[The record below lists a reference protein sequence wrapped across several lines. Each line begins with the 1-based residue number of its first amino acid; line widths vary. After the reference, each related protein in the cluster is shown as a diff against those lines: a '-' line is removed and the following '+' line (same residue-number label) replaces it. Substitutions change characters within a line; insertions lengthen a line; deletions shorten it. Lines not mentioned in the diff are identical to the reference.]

1 MFTWHRK
8 ACIAFIVVSVF
19 ILALQQAAVSAAID
33 SKEVVVNG
41 GFETGN
47 FYGWTADYK
56 CEVRPHSA
64 SGAWFEPSRSGQ
76 YSARLGGYQTSGTIK
91 QEASLPKGC
100 RGTFSFWY
108 RVEKDCRLDVR
119 IRRKD
124 GSTVM
129 DWTKMSS
136 TGRLEEPWLR
146 ETYNIGTSLGEDLV
160 IELSG
165 IGSYQPPEYRY
176 EWQYDPFTKKWYLVR
191 ILVTPEQNFWPYVDD
206 VSLVAEKTSYEV
218 TVSVSGL
225 PSKLLTNIVVD
236 GSAKFTISSGQKFTV
251 TFDAGTSH
259 RIQVDSELK
268 EGDRLR
274 YQCVA
279 NSIDVSDSLSHD
291 FRYVALYLLG
301 VTSPY
306 GSLKGGGWYEAG
318 SVVKISVERE
328 VQPNI
333 LIKYVFKGWSGDYNG
348 ADPEATIT
356 VDSPKVITAQWQADY
371 TALIVLLAA
380 AAAATGGGVVFFLR
394 RHRRATP
401 AAPLG
406 VVGPESIRAGAPSKP
421 VPDAAG
427 VTKEVKEVK
436 EVPAPKI
443 VPIVETSPALDG
455 KVYNYILEH
464 EGAISISQAA
474 RDLAVT
480 QDELN
485 RAIERLRSQGK
496 LG

>member
-1 MFTWHRK
+1 LFTLHRK
-8 ACIAFIVVSVF
+8 ARIAFIIVSVV
-19 ILALQQAAVSAAID
+19 ILALHQAAVSIAID
-33 SKEVVVNG
+33 SKELVVNG

-56 CEVRPHSA
+56 CDVRPHSTL
-64 SGAWFEPSRSGQ
+64 GTWFEPSRSGQ

-91 QEASLPKGC
+91 QEVFLPKGC

-119 IRRKD
+119 IKRRD

-136 TGRLEEPWLR
+136 TGLSEEPWLK
-146 ETYNIGTSLGEDLV
+146 ETYNVGISRGEDLV
-160 IELSG
+160 VELSG

-176 EWQYDPFTKKWYLVR
+176 EWQYDPITKKWYLIR
-191 ILVTPEQNFWPYVDD
+191 ILVTSERNFWPYIDD

-225 PSKLLTNIVVD
+225 PPKLLTSIVVD
-236 GSAKFTISSGQKFTV
+236 GSGKSTISSGQKFTM
-251 TFDAGTSH
+251 TFDAETSH

-268 EGDRLR
+268 EGDRVR
-274 YQCVA
+274 YQCIA
-279 NSIDVSDSLSHD
+279 NSIDVSDNLSHD
-291 FRYVALYLLG
+291 FRYVALYLLE

-306 GSLKGGGWYEAG
+306 GSPKGGGWHEAG
-318 SVVKISVERE
+318 SVAKISVERE

-333 LIKYVFKGWSGDYNG
+333 LVRYVFKGWSGDYDG

-356 VDSPKVITAQWQADY
+356 MDSPKVITAQWQADY
-371 TALIVLLAA
+371 TALIVLLVAA
-380 AAAATGGGVVFFLR
+380 AAVAGGGIVFFLR
-394 RHRRATP
+394 RHRRAMP
-401 AAPLG
+401 AVPLG
-406 VVGPESIRAGAPSKP
+406 VVSPESVRAGVPSKP
-421 VPDAAG
+421 VPEAAG
-427 VTKEVKEVK
+427 VAKEVKEVK
-436 EVPAPKI
+436 GVPTPKI
-443 VPIVETSPALDG
+443 IPMAQTLPALDE
-455 KVYNYILEH
+455 KVYNYIVEH

-480 QDELN
+480 QDELKQV
-485 RAIERLRSQGK
+485 IERLKSQGR